1 MEKHIYEVSPTF
13 NFEQLSL
20 ANPTPVQGG
29 SYCTKLFIG
38 DKNSFFIQLPRCKT
52 KCGMVKTGKK
62 IYCDLLFSN
71 NEDNALIQWLESLEN
86 RCQDLIYEKKDLWFQ
101 NEMDKN
107 DIESMMVTTIRL
119 YKSGKFILM
128 RVSIPTSP
136 LKTSESLQKCL
147 IFDEQQNIKT
157 YDDISP
163 ETYIIPLVCFSG
175 IKFTSK
181 DIRLEITL
189 TQLMLLDQPEL
200 STNCMIKLPVK
211 QLPYGDTG
219 YEAITPTDSQEDTLE
234 EAAVTAL
241 EGGQTEEHEVGHV
254 GCVEESVLTS
264 EKVVEPNLVDQTGLE
279 ISKPEKNQEVE
290 SLEKVSDSSYLGNE
304 KGLEEVDLDFAVL
317 NDSIKLKNPNEV
329 YMEIYKAARV
339 KAKQMRYA
347 AIEAYLEANKI
358 KTKYMLNDL
367 EDSDDD
373 LFFDEENT
381 DTYLAENN

>member
-29 SYCTKLFIG
+29 SYFTKLSIG
-38 DKNSFFIQLPRCKT
+38 DKNRFFTQLPRCKT

-71 NEDNALIQWLESLEN
+71 NEDNMLIQWLESLEN
-86 RCQDLIYEKKDLWFQ
+86 RCQDLIYEKRDVWFQ

-107 DIESMMVTTIRL
+107 DIESMMASTIRL
-119 YKSGKFILM
+119 YKSGRYILV

-136 LKTSESLQKCL
+136 LKTSESAQKCL

-163 ETYIIPLVCFSG
+163 DTHIIPLVCFNG

-181 DIRLEITL
+181 DIRLDITL
-189 TQLMLLDQPEL
+189 TQMMLLEQQPEML
-200 STNCMIKLPVK
+200 TNCMIKVPVK
-211 QLPYGDTG
+211 STIV
-219 YEAITPTDSQEDTLE
+219 ENVAPTVELQDNTLE
-234 EAAVTAL
+234 EAVTTVV
-241 EGGQTEEHEVGHV
+241 EEKQTEEPERGDEVH
-254 GCVEESVLTS
+254 VEESTTEEVTEPQETNQNSLEVS
-264 EKVVEPNLVDQTGLE
+264 ETD
-279 ISKPEKNQEVE
+279 KNQEVE
-290 SLEKVSDSSYLGNE
+290 SLEKVADSSYLGNE
-304 KGLEEVDLDFAVL
+304 KGLEEVDLDFNVL
-317 NDSIKLKNPNEV
+317 DDSIKLKKPNEV
-329 YMEIYKAARV
+329 YMEIYRAARE

-358 KTKYMLNDL
+358 KTKYMLEDL

-373 LFFDEENT
+373 YFVEDESP
-381 DTYLAENN
+381 DSYLAEK